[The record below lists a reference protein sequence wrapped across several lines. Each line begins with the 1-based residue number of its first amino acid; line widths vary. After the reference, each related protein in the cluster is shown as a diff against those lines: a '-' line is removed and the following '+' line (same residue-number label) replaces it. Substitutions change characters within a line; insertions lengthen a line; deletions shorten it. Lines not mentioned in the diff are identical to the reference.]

1 MEKIASGCESN
12 TRFSMPSIREEMSLW
27 IHMAS
32 DHHLVTAGFKLKLM
46 KSVPKKQQENFAT
59 GKLSE
64 ERFQTG
70 AEKQIP

>member
-1 MEKIASGCESN
+1 
-12 TRFSMPSIREEMSLW
+12 
-27 IHMAS
+27 MAS